1 MTSEQDRRRFT
12 EDVSR
17 VFEAMGFPPMAGRVW
32 AALLVSDQP
41 QLSAV
46 DLQEQIGASGGS
58 ISTALATLNQLGIIE
73 RVWVPGDRRSYYV
86 APTSALDRLL
96 QRRAEALTL
105 MVQLAERGVETFSD
119 VELAAERLTYL
130 RDLYAWFD
138 REYDILLERW
148 RAEQQKP

>member
-1 MTSEQDRRRFT
+1 MASEQDRRRFT

-17 VFEAMGFPPMAGRVW
+17 VFEAMHFPRMAGRVW
-32 AALLVSDQP
+32 AALLVSDKP
-41 QLSAV
+41 QLSAA
-46 DLQEQIGASGGS
+46 DLQEQIGASAGS
-58 ISTALATLNQLGIIE
+58 ISAAIATLSQLGIIE
-73 RVWVPGDRRSYYV
+73 RVWVPGDRRNYYA

-105 MVQLAERGVETFSD
+105 MVELAERGVETFSD
-119 VELAAERLTYL
+119 VDLAAERLTYL

-148 RAEQQKP
+148 REEQQKP